1 MADSLLDIIVV
12 GGGIGGLFAA
22 KAMTARG
29 LRVSVYEQAPALGEV
44 GAGVFVTPN
53 SMRHLQRVGLGPEV
67 ERRGARVGFKSEYF
81 RAITEPR
88 SLLCR

>member
-12 GGGIGGLFAA
+12 GGGIEGLF
-22 KAMTARG
+22 
-29 LRVSVYEQAPALGEV
+29 V
-44 GAGVFVTPN
+44 
-53 SMRHLQRVGLGPEV
+53 RHLQRVGLGPEV